1 MTVPLLNTS
10 DPACT
15 RRLSGLFTRGEQ
27 ASDQVEAAVRTILQ
41 DVKRRGDRALIAAT
55 KKFDR
60 VRLRPDTLRVTNQE
74 SEAAL
79 DALPKSERTA
89 LQAAAKR
96 IRAFHRKQRQ
106 SSWHYTDRLGVGLG
120 QQITPLERVG
130 VYVPG
135 GKAAYPSSVLM
146 NIIPAKI
153 AGVEEIVVVSPPV
166 ADGDQYGLQPGVL
179 AAARL
184 AGADTVFRLGG
195 AQAIAALA
203 YGTRTVPRVD
213 KIVGPGNIFVAT
225 AKRLVYGQVD
235 IDSVAGPSEILVIA
249 DDTASPSY
257 VAADM
262 LSQAEHDEMAAP
274 LCLTTSTRLAEAV
287 VEELKDQLATLRR
300 RTIAAASLKRYG
312 AVIVARDR
320 AEVVRLANAL
330 APEHVELLVKN
341 PRGWLKDIRHAGA
354 IFLGA
359 LSTESFGDYIA
370 GPNHILPTGG
380 TARFSSPLGVYD
392 FLKRTSIIEASAP
405 ALRKLGPHIMRLAA
419 MEGLEAH
426 GRAVEYR
433 LNGGNNGKSG
443 NSSNT
448 TDAPARRRSA
458 SQNKRNRHSAQS

>member
-1 MTVPLLNTS
+1 MSVPLLRTS

-15 RRLSGLFTRGEQ
+15 RRLERLFGRGEQ
-27 ASDQVEAAVRTILQ
+27 AGERVEATVRAILR
-41 DVKRRGDRALIAAT
+41 DVKRRGDRALLAAT
-55 KKFDR
+55 RKFDR
-60 VRLRPDTLRVTNQE
+60 VSLRPDTLRVTDQE
-74 SEAAL
+74 LDAAL
-79 DALPKSERTA
+79 AGLPKADRTA
-89 LQAAAKR
+89 LQTAARR

-106 SSWHYTDRLGVGLG
+106 SSWHYTDRSGVGLG
-120 QQITPLERVG
+120 QKITPLERVG

-146 NIIPAKI
+146 NIIPAKV
-153 AGVEEIVVVSPPV
+153 AGVEDIVVVSPPS
-166 ADGDQYGLQPGVL
+166 ADGDSSPVL

-203 YGTRTVPRVD
+203 YGTQTVPCVD

-235 IDSVAGPSEILVIA
+235 IDSVAGPSEIVVIA
-249 DDTASPSY
+249 DETAPARY
-257 VAADM
+257 IAADM

-274 LCLTTSTRLAEAV
+274 LCLTTSARLAATV
-287 VEELKDQLATLRR
+287 VKSIKDQLATLSRR
-300 RTIAAASLKRYG
+300 AIAAASLKRYG

-330 APEHVELLVKN
+330 APEHLELLVKN
-341 PRGWLKDIRHAGA
+341 PRSWLNDIRHAGA
-354 IFLGA
+354 IFLGV
-359 LSTESFGDYIA
+359 LSTEPFGDYLA

-405 ALRKLGPHIMRLAA
+405 ALRTLGPHIMRLAA
-419 MEGLEAH
+419 LEGLEAH
-426 GRAVEYR
+426 GRAIAQR
-433 LNGGNNGKSG
+433 LNGGQHDSPAQRKP
-443 NSSNT
+443 
-448 TDAPARRRSA
+448 AP
-458 SQNKRNRHSAQS
+458 QNPRN

>member
-1 MTVPLLNTS
+1 MTVPLLSTT

-15 RRLSGLFTRGEQ
+15 RRLARLFSRGEQ
-27 ASDQVEAAVRTILQ
+27 ASSQVEAEVRAILR
-41 DVKRRGDRALIAAT
+41 DVRRRGDRALLAAT
-55 KKFDR
+55 RKFDR
-60 VRLRPDTLRVTNQE
+60 VRLRADCLRVSDQE
-74 SEAAL
+74 CEAAL
-79 DALPKSERTA
+79 AALPQAERTA
-89 LQAAAKR
+89 LQTAARR
-96 IRAFHRKQRQ
+96 IAAFHRKQRQ
-106 SSWHYTDRLGVGLG
+106 SSWQYTDRLGVGLG

-146 NIIPAKI
+146 NIIPAKV
-153 AGVEEIVVVSPPV
+153 AGVEEIVVVSPPK
-166 ADGDQYGLQPGVL
+166 ADGDQSGLQPGVL

-203 YGTRTVPRVD
+203 YGTQTVPRVD

-249 DDTASPSY
+249 DSTASARY

-274 LCLTTSTRLAEAV
+274 LCLTTSPRLAGAV
-287 VEELKDQLATLRR
+287 VEALKDQLATLKRR
-300 RTIAAASLKRYG
+300 NIATASLKRYG
-312 AVIVARDR
+312 AVIVARSR

-330 APEHVELLVKN
+330 APEHVELLVRN
-341 PRGWLKDIRHAGA
+341 PRSWLKDIRHAGA
-354 IFLGA
+354 IFLGP
-359 LSTESFGDYIA
+359 LSTEPFGDYIA

-405 ALRKLGPHIMRLAA
+405 ALHRLGPHILRLAT

-426 GRAVEYR
+426 GRAIAYR
-433 LNGGNNGKSG
+433 LNGGQHDTAG
-443 NSSNT
+443 NSGGAAQRRP
-448 TDAPARRRSA
+448 AP
-458 SQNKRNRHSAQS
+458 QNKRNRHSAQS

>member
-1 MTVPLLNTS
+1 MTVPLLSTA
-10 DPACT
+10 DPACD
-15 RRLSGLFTRGEQ
+15 RRLKRLFSRGEQ
-27 ASDQVEAAVRTILQ
+27 ASSQVEAEVRAILG
-41 DVKRRGDRALIAAT
+41 DVRRRGDRALIAAT
-55 KKFDR
+55 RKFDR
-60 VRLRPDTLRVTNQE
+60 VRLRADRLRVSDQE
-74 SEAAL
+74 CEAAL
-79 DALPKSERTA
+79 AALPRSERTA
-89 LQAAAKR
+89 LQTAARR
-96 IRAFHRKQRQ
+96 IAAFHRKQRQ
-106 SSWHYTDRLGVGLG
+106 SSWQYTDRLGVGLG
-120 QQITPLERVG
+120 QHITPLERVG

-146 NIIPAKI
+146 NIIPAKV
-153 AGVEEIVVVSPPV
+153 AGVEEVVVVSPPK
-166 ADGDQYGLQPGVL
+166 ADGDQSGLQPGVL

-203 YGTRTVPRVD
+203 YGTQTVPRVD

-249 DDTASPSY
+249 DSTASARY

-274 LCLTTSTRLAEAV
+274 LCLTTSPRLAGAV
-287 VEELKDQLATLRR
+287 VRALKDQLATLKRR
-300 RTIAAASLKRYG
+300 NIAAASLKRYG
-312 AVIVARDR
+312 AVIVARSR

-330 APEHVELLVKN
+330 APEHVELLVRN
-341 PRGWLKDIRHAGA
+341 PRSWLKDIRHAGA
-354 IFLGA
+354 IFLGP
-359 LSTESFGDYIA
+359 LSTEPFGDYIA

-405 ALRKLGPHIMRLAA
+405 ALHRLGPHILRLAA

-426 GRAVEYR
+426 GRAIAYR
-433 LNGGNNGKSG
+433 LNGGQHDTAG
-443 NSSNT
+443 NT
-448 TDAPARRRSA
+448 GGAAQRRPAP
-458 SQNKRNRHSAQS
+458 QNKRNRHSAQS

>member
-1 MTVPLLNTS
+1 MTVPLLSTS
-10 DPACT
+10 DPACA
-15 RRLSGLFTRGEQ
+15 RRLEQLFSRAEQ
-27 ASDQVEAAVRTILQ
+27 AGERVEATVRAIVR
-41 DVKRRGDRALIAAT
+41 DVKRRGDRALLAAT

-60 VRLRPDTLRVTNQE
+60 VRLSLDTLRVTDQE
-74 SEAAL
+74 LDAAL
-79 DALPKSERTA
+79 AGLPKAERTA
-89 LQAAAKR
+89 LQTAAKR
-96 IRAFHRKQRQ
+96 ISAFHRKQRQ
-106 SSWHYTDRLGVGLG
+106 SSWRYTDRLGVSLG

-146 NIIPAKI
+146 NVIPAKV
-153 AGVEEIVVVSPPV
+153 AGVEDIVVVSPPS
-166 ADGDQYGLQPGVL
+166 ADGEQAGSPVL

-203 YGTRTVPRVD
+203 YGTQTVPRVD

-249 DDTASPSY
+249 DRTAPASY

-274 LCLTTSTRLAEAV
+274 VCLTTSKRLATAV
-287 VEELKDQLATLRR
+287 VEALKGQLATLSR
-300 RTIAAASLKRYG
+300 RTIAAASLNRYG

-330 APEHVELLVKN
+330 APEHLELLVKN
-341 PRGWLKDIRHAGA
+341 PRSWLSDIRHAGA
-354 IFLGA
+354 IFVGA
-359 LSTESFGDYIA
+359 LSTEPFGDYMA

-405 ALRKLGPHIMRLAA
+405 ALRALGPHIMRLAA

-426 GRAVEYR
+426 GRAVAQR
-433 LNGGNNGKSG
+433 LKGGQHDSPAQRKPAPQ
-443 NSSNT
+443 NT
-448 TDAPARRRSA
+448 
-458 SQNKRNRHSAQS
+458 RNRHSAQS